1 MTDRYMTAARPVE
14 AAVDTMRRA
23 YPYIWYER
31 GGWWF
36 KIFGEVFGPFGSAAG
51 APNLDQIMVELRIE
65 LLPDGTVTN
74 VTLLNNQADP
84 YFRSLAEGAIR
95 AVRQSS
101 PLQRAGGFPWPT
113 IKLRFRPSEIY

>member
-51 APNLDQIMVELRIE
+51 AHESLGLARRLDAGWYGEDR
-65 LLPDGTVTN
+65 
-74 VTLLNNQADP
+74 
-84 YFRSLAEGAIR
+84 GAR
-95 AVRQSS
+95 
-101 PLQRAGGFPWPT
+101 
-113 IKLRFRPSEIY
+113 